1 MAERGKERSANGRL
15 SGRDAIER
23 IRHDLPPLLGK
34 PIEAVLGLDR
44 DEGDCWQV
52 TVSVVELA
60 RIPHSTDV
68 LGTYAVTLTADGEL
82 DGYRRTRRYY
92 RNQADED

>member
-1 MAERGKERSANGRL
+1 MAERGKQQRSNGRL
-15 SGRDAIER
+15 SGSEAIER
-23 IRHDLPPLLGK
+23 IRRELPALLGK

-44 DEGDCWQV
+44 DDEERWRV

-68 LGTYAVTLTADGEL
+68 LGSYAVTLTAEGEL
-82 DGYRRTRRYY
+82 DAYRRTRRYY